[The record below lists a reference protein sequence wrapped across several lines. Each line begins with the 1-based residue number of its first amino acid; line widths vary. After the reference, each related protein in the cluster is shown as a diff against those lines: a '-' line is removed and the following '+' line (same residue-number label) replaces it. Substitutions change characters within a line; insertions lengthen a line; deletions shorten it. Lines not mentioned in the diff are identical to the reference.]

1 MTETTEKDTA
11 IPVPRDEDDIRQ
23 YLREIRQIPRLT
35 PEEERELARRC
46 AQGDEEAIRKMV
58 NANLRLVVSVAKE
71 YSGRGVPLMD
81 LIQEGSIGLLAAARK
96 FDYTRDLRFSTYA
109 TKWIRQGVTRCLMN
123 NNGAIRVPLHTG
135 ERIRKLQAVRNAMKQ
150 ETGVEP
156 TTEELAERVNIPPA
170 KVEALL
176 GLSPD
181 ICSLDMLTGDS
192 DSSGNGSTLG
202 SLMEDIDAVQ
212 PQEELVHQELEKT
225 MHQMLSSLTE
235 RQQQILKMHFGLED
249 GVEHSLEEI
258 GKTLGISKERVR
270 QIERQAMDK
279 LQKMGTSLGLEDFLE

>member
-1 MTETTEKDTA
+1 MTETTEKDTT

-109 TKWIRQGVTRCLMN
+109 TKWIRQGVTRCLLN
-123 NNGAIRVPLHTG
+123 HAGAIRVPVHTA
-135 ERIRKLQAVRNAMKQ
+135 ERMRKVQAAQAVLRQ
-150 ETGVEP
+150 EQGTEP
-156 TTEELAERVNIPPA
+156 TAEEIAARVDMPREKVAE
-170 KVEALL
+170 LL
-176 GLSPD
+176 QLSPD
-181 ICSLDMLTGDS
+181 VCSLDVPVGDE
-192 DSSGNGSTLG
+192 DKSSFGNL
-202 SLMEDIDAVQ
+202 LEDLEAPQ
-212 PQEELVHQELEKT
+212 PQEELVRKELNNAIDRL
-225 MHQMLSSLTE
+225 LSNLTE
-235 RQQQILKMHFGLED
+235 RQRTILRLHFGMED
-249 GVEHSLEEI
+249 GVCHSLEEI
-258 GKTLGISKERVR
+258 GQKLGISKERVR
-270 QIERQAMDK
+270 QVEKQAMDK
-279 LQKMGTSLGLEDFLE
+279 LQAMGTSMGLEDFLE